1 MHILGS
7 PDFSALEPEMP
18 AVFGHLPHH
27 FYVGLMGEHIDE
39 KSGLER
45 KFATMRGRRKVMT
58 LSYLF
63 NSGGHRIFVGTRSGI
78 LLAPSVKSRTFALL
92 HS

>member
-39 KSGLER
+39 KSGLGDGCGLLG
-45 KFATMRGRRKVMT
+45 ATP
-58 LSYLF
+58 
-63 NSGGHRIFVGTRSGI
+63 
-78 LLAPSVKSRTFALL
+78 A
-92 HS
+92 

>member
-27 FYVGLMGEHIDE
+27 FYVGFMGGPIDE
-39 KSGLER
+39 KSGLLTEPVAHWTPLGHVCVA
-45 KFATMRGRRKVMT
+45 FT
-58 LSYLF
+58 LSETLHPRAD
-63 NSGGHRIFVGTRSGI
+63 SEALVGQVGNLVRW
-78 LLAPSVKSRTFALL
+78 
-92 HS
+92 

>member
-27 FYVGLMGEHIDE
+27 FYVGFMGGPIDE
-39 KSGLER
+39 KSGLGLR
-45 KFATMRGRRKVMT
+45 SRATPWSRSASTGKT
-58 LSYLF
+58 
-63 NSGGHRIFVGTRSGI
+63 IFWDPALGVFRPA
-78 LLAPSVKSRTFALL
+78 APRVL
-92 HS
+92 